1 MVALIGWSLLGLA
14 PAAAAILGA
23 ALASTDPIMLRGL
36 IRRPGLA
43 EPVRLA
49 LRLESGLNDAVL
61 LPIIFVRCRSCFIAA
76 PRVAPNGRASVL
88 NSFCW
93 GQEQALPSGYSG
105 CRHLI

>member
-1 MVALIGWSLLGLA
+1 M
-14 PAAAAILGA
+14 GA

-61 LPIIFVRCRSCFIAA
+61 LPIIFVAMPFLFHRGPPSGTEWARIGLEFF
-76 PRVAPNGRASVL
+76 L
-88 NSFCW
+88 W

-105 CRHLI
+105 CPHLI

>member
-1 MVALIGWSLLGLA
+1 MGVWLSWFWVRERFSPPRWSPSLAGYLGLA

-61 LPIIFVRCRSCFIAA
+61 LPIIFVAMPFLFHRG
-76 PRVAPNGRASVL
+76 P
-88 NSFCW
+88 
-93 GQEQALPSGYSG
+93 PSGTRMGAHRS
-105 CRHLI
+105 